1 MFCGLDSDLYPLKSY
16 GDVAYR
22 VFGPWARHCVNI
34 LQSIQLIFNVGILI
48 LSNGQSISQMSKGSI
63 CFIVCLVIF
72 LVAGMVV
79 GQIRTLA
86 RFGWLANA
94 AVWLNVLNMFFIM
107 GVAANS
113 LPNYAAVQ
121 ASYGIAPGPVHRSA
135 GQPAGTNFVDALN
148 GLNQAVYSFG
158 GAMIFVE
165 FMAEM
170 RHPMDFWK
178 ALIIAT
184 CFIYFVYMFFGLFVY
199 SYQGQYA
206 FNPAMQGLSPYAWQ
220 TVGNVLNVITG
231 LIAACLYGN
240 IGLKVLYV
248 SVLEEFF
255 HAPSLIKKAGKILWV
270 GLLPMYWALA
280 FVIAAAIPQFSYLSG
295 LIGALCILQ
304 FTYTFPPILYLGYQI
319 KKDAMLP
326 SEQMDAHGQYI
337 REDTGMTRWIRGYKR
352 RWLMNSFNV
361 FYALGAATTAVL
373 GIYSSIKSLID
384 AFNGTSVATSFGCAA
399 PV

>member
-1 MFCGLDSDLYPLKSY
+1 
-16 GDVAYR
+16 
-22 VFGPWARHCVNI
+22 
-34 LQSIQLIFNVGILI
+34 
-48 LSNGQSISQMSKGSI
+48 
-63 CFIVCLVIF
+63 
-72 LVAGMVV
+72 V

-86 RFGWLANA
+86 RFGWLANI
-94 AVWLNVLNMFFIM
+94 AVWINVLNMIFIM
-107 GVAANS
+107 AVAAHS
-113 LPNYAAVQ
+113 LPNYAGVQ
-121 ASYGIAPGPVHRSA
+121 AAYGIAPGPVIKSA

-148 GLNQAVYSFG
+148 GLNQAIYSFG
-158 GAMIFVE
+158 GSMIFVE

-178 ALIIAT
+178 ALILAT

-206 FNPAMQGLSPYAWQ
+206 FNPAMQGLSPYGWQ
-220 TVGNVLNVITG
+220 TAGNVLNVITG

-248 SVLEEFF
+248 TVLEELCN
-255 HAPSLIKKAGKILWV
+255 APSLVKKTGKIFWV
-270 GLLPMYWALA
+270 GLIPLYWILA

-326 SEQMDAHGQYI
+326 SEQMDAGGNYI
-337 REDTGMTRWIRGYKR
+337 RQDSGIKRWTRGFMR
-352 RWLMNSFNV
+352 RPLFNGFNI

-373 GIYSSIKSLID
+373 GIYSSIVSLVG

-399 PV
+399 PA